1 MIIGITGHP
10 GSGKD
15 AAAEYFVRHGFHLMS
30 GGDFVREIM
39 RKEGI
44 PTDREHV
51 HEFFK
56 KMRGVHG
63 NVYPAHEIVEK
74 ITGNTVTAGMRN
86 MAEVAIFRKKFGK
99 DFILLAID
107 APLEIRYE
115 RVRQRGREG
124 DNISFELFKEQ
135 EDRERNMDS
144 GTHEVDTVISAADAT
159 ILNTGTKEELFAKLN
174 GILMTGRS
182 MTTI

>member
-15 AAAEYFVRHGFHLMS
+15 AAAEYFVSHGFRLMS

-39 RKEGI
+39 RKEGL

-56 KMRGVHG
+56 KMRSIHG
-63 NVYPAHEIVEK
+63 NVYPAHEIVK
-74 ITGNTVTAGMRN
+74 NITGNTVTSGIRN
-86 MAEVAIFRKKFGK
+86 MAEVNIFRKEFGK

-107 APLEIRYE
+107 APLEMRYE
-115 RVRQRGREG
+115 RVRNRSREG
-124 DNISFELFKEQ
+124 DDISFELFKEQ

-144 GTHEVDTVISAADAT
+144 GTHEVDNVIAAADAA
-159 ILNTGTKEELFAKLN
+159 ILNTGTKEELFTKLDVFLEKN
-174 GILMTGRS
+174 
-182 MTTI
+182 